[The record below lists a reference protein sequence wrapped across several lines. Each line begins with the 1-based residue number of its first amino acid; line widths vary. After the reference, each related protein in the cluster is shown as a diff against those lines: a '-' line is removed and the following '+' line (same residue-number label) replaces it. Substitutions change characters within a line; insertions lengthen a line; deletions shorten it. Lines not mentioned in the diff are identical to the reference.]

1 MFLENCYNEFV
12 DFTEWINRK
21 FVEWRG
27 DSRQGVT
34 DFANYLEINQPLVS
48 KWLNGRSRKGPD
60 TSSVAKLADKFPD
73 VYEVVGLPQPPSRLN
88 YLPRTFRRRLERAQ
102 AETERI
108 FRERGLTGEMP
119 EAEQVAIEVFEKYGF
134 IYMETKIEPD

>member
-1 MFLENCYNEFV
+1 MFLENCYNGVV
-12 DFTEWINRK
+12 DFSEWINK
-21 FVEWRG
+21 KYAEWRG
-27 DSRQGVT
+27 ESRNSVVNFAEYVGVSQQVMS
-34 DFANYLEINQPLVS
+34 F
-48 KWLNGRSRKGPD
+48 WLNGRNKKPPSPQ
-60 TSSVAKLADKFPD
+60 SIAKLADKFPD

-134 IYMETKIEPD
+134 KYMETKIEPD